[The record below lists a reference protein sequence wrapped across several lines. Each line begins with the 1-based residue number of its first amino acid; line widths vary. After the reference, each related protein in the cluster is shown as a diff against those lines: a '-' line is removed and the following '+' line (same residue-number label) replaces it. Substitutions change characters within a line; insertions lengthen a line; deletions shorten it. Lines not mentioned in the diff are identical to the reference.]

1 MAASLDT
8 LSLSRTR
15 AHELRE
21 ARGSLRRSRAPR
33 PQRRAPSP
41 LLPIRPPACA
51 PAPPGAAPVAG
62 ASAPLAWP
70 APSRATLGATAAV
83 ASLPARRC
91 LGLVGLPTQS
101 VPIARAQEPDRRSA
115 YPSARSPHAH
125 EIVTPMLPPLWARLP
140 TSVAGREALCI
151 AVAQASLIGAPVDAE
166 PDRVTKPQP
175 QGGGH
180 SPTYRA
186 PSWPMR
192 PRDRTAAV

>member
-70 APSRATLGATAAV
+70 APSRETLGATAAV
-83 ASLPARRC
+83 ASLPAWRC
-91 LGLVGLPTQS
+91 LGLASLPTQLM
-101 VPIARAQEPDRRSA
+101 RKSA
-115 YPSARSPHAH
+115 YPSPKSPHTH
-125 EIVTPMLPPLWARLP
+125 ETVTPMMGHLPRARLP
-140 TSVAGREALCI
+140 TSVAGREAMCI
-151 AVAQASLIGAPVDAE
+151 AVAQVSLIVAPVDAE